1 MKKFLSILL
10 FAIIIMFPSVL
21 YLLSS
26 PSSNPVLI
34 ISGIL
39 GITAYALFLFQLL
52 LAARIKQIDR
62 IFGLDKLYRFHM
74 VIAPLAIA
82 FAIIHKIIKESYY
95 SESFKTQIGEIAL
108 IIFIAISVFSI
119 LLMIKK
125 LFFKMNLVDAVRKFL
140 NDKIK
145 IKHQNKV
152 LIHNLVL
159 VALVLLFIHILL
171 AFSVKSNLMMQIVMI
186 LYFAIAF
193 AAYFNRKVLQ
203 QFRKSNSYI
212 VSETIEEN
220 KDIITLKLQPETG
233 EIFNYLPGQFLYIN
247 LLHPGIPTDEHPFTI
262 SSNPLQKEFISVT
275 VKKLG
280 DFTNKLNLAEVGT
293 KAFISGAYGTFSYCK
308 KSSGKKLCFIAGG
321 IGITPYLSMLRHMSM
336 SNQDIEVILLWG
348 IRNQED
354 MICGEEFNQ
363 LMSKLPGFQMIPV
376 FSDDKNST
384 GEKGYI
390 DKELIKKYTKGPE
403 AYEFYICGPPI
414 MLEMQLKNLKALGVK
429 KNKIFFERFSI

>member
-10 FAIIIMFPSVL
+10 FAIIIMFPSVV

-34 ISGIL
+34 LSGIL

-186 LYFAIAF
+186 LYFLIAF

-203 QFRKSNSYI
+203 QFRKN
-212 VSETIEEN
+212 
-220 KDIITLKLQPETG
+220 
-233 EIFNYLPGQFLYIN
+233 
-247 LLHPGIPTDEHPFTI
+247 
-262 SSNPLQKEFISVT
+262 
-275 VKKLG
+275 
-280 DFTNKLNLAEVGT
+280 
-293 KAFISGAYGTFSYCK
+293 
-308 KSSGKKLCFIAGG
+308 
-321 IGITPYLSMLRHMSM
+321 
-336 SNQDIEVILLWG
+336 
-348 IRNQED
+348 
-354 MICGEEFNQ
+354 
-363 LMSKLPGFQMIPV
+363 
-376 FSDDKNST
+376 
-384 GEKGYI
+384 
-390 DKELIKKYTKGPE
+390 
-403 AYEFYICGPPI
+403 
-414 MLEMQLKNLKALGVK
+414 
-429 KNKIFFERFSI
+429 